1 MGAGEPA
8 DNPNAQRES
17 LPSGEQGGPASGR
30 PPAGRIDPAI
40 LEKVLQQTLSAAD
53 DAIAVDPI
61 HVQRLR
67 AVAHRRG
74 SQPLMVEPTVVE
86 LVRAVLGAD
95 FAGLAGDP
103 ERFKAMTVEIARA
116 LMDDPIA
123 SRRLEGMWKRL
134 CDMSKSG

>member
-1 MGAGEPA
+1 MGAGEA
-8 DNPNAQRES
+8 NPQRES
-17 LPSGEQGGPASGR
+17 LPSGDQTEMPPPR
-30 PPAGRIDPAI
+30 PTAGRVDPAI

-53 DAIAVDPI
+53 DAISVDPI

-95 FAGLAGDP
+95 FAGLSADP

-116 LMDDPIA
+116 LMDDPVA
-123 SRRLEGMWKRL
+123 SKRLEGMWKRL